1 MDELELIIGARVY
14 CKNGKCGRLTKVA
27 VEPQS
32 GRVTHIIVED
42 GFLQRHSRAFPIS
55 AVAQATTGD
64 IYLELAE
71 DDLGRYP
78 QYQEEI
84 VERPASGDD
93 DGAKAGNGNGT
104 KRGDIFMPPDPMVRH
119 KVRQGISPEL
129 TVVERGTPIINL
141 KGAVGRLDYLLVNP
155 QDGQILGL
163 VMQQRTIPTSVV
175 QSIDENGISVA

>member
-42 GFLQRHSRAFPIS
+42 GFLQRHARVFPIS

-64 IYLELAE
+64 IYLALAE

-78 QYQEEI
+78 QYEEEV
-84 VERPASGDD
+84 VERPAPGH
-93 DGAKAGNGNGT
+93 DGAKAGNGTN
-104 KRGDIFMPPDPMVRH
+104 RGDIFTPPKPMVRR
-119 KVRQGISPEL
+119 KIRQGISPEL
-129 TVVERGTPIINL
+129 TVVERGTPITNL

-175 QSIDENGISVA
+175 QSIDEHGISVG